1 MFREISKV
9 FKHSLVYGLTGVT
22 STLAAVLLVPIYTR
36 ILTPED
42 YGVIAILRTLI
53 GILVV
58 IFNLGMGSAI
68 FWAYFRAESEEEKKK
83 VVGTAL
89 FFQFFFP
96 LVFTLVLIAVSPIF
110 NKLIFQAGQPLHYLT
125 IVFVTIFFQAGIA
138 IPLAVLRAKEQSQ
151 KYVLLSL
158 SNLILTITFSVL
170 FVVFLRL
177 GVLGVLLGSLIGSGL
192 VYLASLPFVVR
203 YAKLGISLPWLKGM
217 LSFGLPMVPAGLSM
231 WVLNY
236 SDRFFLNYFWDLSGV
251 GLYNVGY
258 RVGMLILL
266 VVGAVQLAFA
276 PFVFSNQNKKN
287 AKDIYKKFAT
297 YYLLLLFYMALGLAV
312 LSKEA
317 ITILTGPKFHS
328 AYVVVPFIAFAYTA
342 FGLYNV
348 FATGI
353 ALMRKTIYSFFSA
366 GLASLINIGLNF
378 LLVPE
383 FGVIGAAFSSLL
395 SFLVMM
401 VLMYSFSQRVYHIN
415 YELGRMVKIVIV
427 GLIIYAVSFQINL
440 SLWPSV
446 TLKFIMLV
454 FYLPILYLLGFFQE
468 QEKRKL
474 STVLLS
480 VRDLRNDPK
489 QMLTKMKRYFK

>member
-1 MFREISKV
+1 MFKEISKV
-9 FKHSLVYGLTGVT
+9 FKHSFVYGLTGVA

-42 YGVIAILRTLI
+42 YGVIAILRTLV
-53 GILVV
+53 GILVI

-68 FWAYFRAESEEEKKK
+68 FWAYFRAESEAEKKK

-89 FFQFFFP
+89 FFQLLFP
-96 LVFTLVLIAVSPIF
+96 LVLTLFLVAISPSF
-110 NKLIFQAGQPLHYLT
+110 NQLIFQGDQPLYYF
-125 IVFVTIFFQAGIA
+125 IIIFVTIFFQAGIT
-138 IPLAVLRAKEQSQ
+138 IPLAVLRAKEQPQ
-151 KYVLLSL
+151 KYVFLTL
-158 SNLILTITFSVL
+158 SNLILTIIFSII
-170 FVVFLRL
+170 FVVVLRL
-177 GVLGVLLGSLIGSGL
+177 GVLGVLLGSLIGGGL

-203 YAKLGISLPWLKGM
+203 YAKLGMSLFWLKGM

-231 WVLNY
+231 WILNSSNRY
-236 SDRFFLNYFWDLSGV
+236 FLNYFGGLSEV
-251 GLYNVGY
+251 GIYNVGS
-258 RVGMLILL
+258 RVGMIIVL
-266 VVGAVQLAFA
+266 VVGAVQLAYA
-276 PFVFSNQNKKN
+276 PFIFSNQNKKN
-287 AKDIYKKFAT
+287 AKEIYKKFAT
-297 YYLLLLFYMALGLAV
+297 YYLLLLFYIALGLAV

-342 FGLYNV
+342 FGLYTI
-348 FATGI
+348 FAIGI

-383 FGVIGAAFSSLL
+383 FGVIGAASSTLL

-401 VLMYSFSQRVYHIN
+401 ILMYSFSQRVYHIN

-446 TLKFIMLV
+446 TLKFIMLGA
-454 FYLPILYLLGFFQE
+454 YLPILYLLGFFQE

-474 STVLLS
+474 PTVLLS
-480 VRDLRNDPK
+480 VRDLRNNPK
-489 QMLTKMKRYFK
+489 QVLTKIKRYFK